1 MTCTTNNR
9 FQHVGSYTDQL
20 ILNSLETNLKLFLD
34 HSFLKIGSW
43 SDVLLDQE
51 NLITSPLCKLE
62 MDEDPSFKRGRV
74 WISARKDWVYDN
86 SIVFNNLGF
95 LHTGPNRSPLTINSI
110 KVNNEEVTSG
120 YYIDYVNGRII
131 FDQSKAPSS
140 TIKVS
145 YSYANIQTYRSSDC
159 NWWKIIES
167 GIIEPKDMKSTGMG
181 QWTIG
186 PYHKVQ
192 MPCIVI
198 DSVPRSRNLP
208 YELGSKSLKIEQDV
222 LFNIL
227 AENKNDRNQL
237 LDIIRLHQ
245 DNTIWL
251 FDTNKA
257 AQDNK
262 LPLNYNGSINAE
274 GLSYS
279 SLINTYKLAKAHI
292 KSVTLSEILS
302 VNGIYEGVAR
312 ATFEIIFDS
321 LID

>member
-1 MTCTTNNR
+1 MTCQINNR

-20 ILNSLETNLKLFLD
+20 ILNSLEVNLKLFLD
-34 HSFLKIGSW
+34 HAFLTIGSW
-43 SDVLLDQE
+43 SDVLLNQE
-51 NLITSPLCKLE
+51 NLITSSLCKLE

-74 WISARKDWVYDN
+74 WISARKDWVYN
-86 SIVFNNLGF
+86 TNILFNEKSPITINNLF
-95 LHTGPNRSPLTINSI
+95 INN
-110 KVNNEEVTSG
+110 VQVTSG
-120 YYIDYVNGRII
+120 YYIDYINGRII
-131 FDQSKAPSS
+131 FDEPKSASS
-140 TIKVS
+140 IIKIS
-145 YSYANIQTYRSSDC
+145 YSYTNIQTYRSSDC

-198 DSVPRSRNLP
+198 DAVARARNLP

-237 LDIIRLHQ
+237 LDIIRLQQ

-262 LPLNYNGSINAE
+262 LPLNYNGSINGN
-274 GLSYS
+274 GLNYS
-279 SLINTYKLAKAHI
+279 DLINDYKVAKAHI
-292 KSVTLSEILS
+292 NNVNLSEISS

>member
-1 MTCTTNNR
+1 MTCIVNNR

-20 ILNSLETNLKLFLD
+20 ILNSLEVNLKLFLD
-34 HSFLKIGSW
+34 HSFLIIGSW
-43 SDVLLDQE
+43 SDVLLNQE

-74 WISARKDWVYDN
+74 WIAARKDWIYD
-86 SIVFNNLGF
+86 STLVFDE
-95 LHTGPNRSPLTINSI
+95 RSPIAI
-110 KVNNEEVTSG
+110 DQIMVNNVAVTSG
-120 YYIDYVNGRII
+120 YYIDYINGRII
-131 FDQSKAPSS
+131 FDNPKSPTSS
-140 TIKVS
+140 VKVS
-145 YSYANIQTYRSSDC
+145 FSYSNIQTHRSSDC

-167 GIIEPKDMKSTGMG
+167 GIIEPKDMKSTGIG

-198 DSVPRSRNLP
+198 DAVPRARNLP

-222 LFNIL
+222 LFNVL

-237 LDIIRLHQ
+237 LDIIRLQH

-262 LPLNYNGSINAE
+262 LPLTYNGSINPE
-274 GLSYS
+274 GLTYLD
-279 SLINTYKLAKAHI
+279 LINTYKWAKTHI
-292 KSVTLSEILS
+292 KNVTLSEIS
-302 VNGIYEGVAR
+302 SINGIYEGVAR

-321 LID
+321 FID